1 LGNGIA
7 YVGVGILIYFC
18 DDHDGLG
25 GHDRLIFYVC
35 NYYQAWIVFIPSV

>member
-1 LGNGIA
+1 
-7 YVGVGILIYFC
+7 LIYFC

-35 NYYQAWIVFIPSV
+35 NYYQAWIFFIPSV